1 MRQPP
6 LQLPYLDVA
15 VPVLLLLSLYVLRSL
30 LLLGR
35 LELQHQQEL
44 QQQEQEEE
52 EEQEQEED
60 RLEFRFPVGAV
71 EVVHAV
77 AVVVAVVQ
85 KHAQPQGLLQHAA
98 QVLPQG
104 AAYDDGAW
112 GQLVR

>member
-44 QQQEQEEE
+44 QQEQEEE
-52 EEQEQEED
+52 EEQEQQED
-60 RLEFRFPVGAV
+60 RLEVRFPVGAV
-71 EVVHAV
+71 EVVADV

-98 QVLPQG
+98 QVLP
-104 AAYDDGAW
+104 
-112 GQLVR
+112 

>member
-15 VPVLLLLSLYVLRSL
+15 VPVRLKWQLCWLLFSLYVLRSL

-44 QQQEQEEE
+44 QQEQEEE
-52 EEQEQEED
+52 EEQEHEED
-60 RLEFRFPVGAV
+60 RLEVRFPVGAV
-71 EVVHAV
+71 EVVADV

-85 KHAQPQGLLQHAA
+85 KHAQPQG
-98 QVLPQG
+98 
-104 AAYDDGAW
+104 AAYSCE
-112 GQLVR
+112 QCVELLVR